1 MERKESSRWRGSV
14 YPALAATVVGAH
26 IALLAMAP
34 AWSGLGSDI
43 LETASGLVAAGTAV
57 WAARRAN
64 GFVRMFWK
72 FQACGLF
79 LYTAAQGLATV
90 YDSILHKPLDQPWPS
105 DLLFFLWM
113 TPAFLSLFLDEKAK
127 SQRIEWVRWLDYA
140 QVGILVVSLHM
151 FAFEVPEHW
160 NIQGFSYEK
169 LEFAATCVRNV
180 ALVTCFAWRARRA
193 RVSQAKSLYGR
204 MAMLMGIYT
213 LAECPYLYLQVFERL
228 RAASF
233 WDLPWTI
240 SMALGTLLIFTSS
253 PKDVV
258 VPEEA
263 PGANRGQRLYGRLA
277 LRLVPL
283 CFPMAVLLM
292 AAHIAEQQFAIAVIA
307 VLASFGCSSARIVLT
322 ERQQVRSDAA
332 LGERNALLKSVFEG
346 TGDAVFVKDA
356 AGRYL
361 IVNKQVATYFGKPIE
376 EIIGKTAFE
385 LTDAESARNLTKH
398 DEKILETGESNTVDF
413 QMNHEGTT
421 RHYLLTRAP
430 YRDPSGKIIGVIG
443 VTRDITQYKGIEE
456 RLRQSQKMEAI
467 GTLAGGVAHDFNN
480 ILMVISGYSSVLAEA
495 LRTNTKL
502 HGHVE
507 QIQKAGERAA
517 SLTRQL
523 LAFSRKETIQPA
535 PLNVNDVVAGIEK
548 LLHRLIGEH
557 ISISTQLPMGLGMVM
572 ADAGQLEQVILNL
585 AVNARDAMP
594 DGGQLLIETR
604 NALLGYGPS
613 QGPNGIKPGEY
624 VELMIRDTGV
634 GMGAAV
640 RAHVF
645 EPFFTTKPAGK
656 GTGLGLSTV
665 YGIVQEAG
673 GYVTFESEPG
683 AGTSFHVFLP
693 RIYSAAKKAE
703 FAEGG
708 SGRVQGGETVLLVE
722 DDASVCE
729 LVRAVLTKQG
739 YTVLA
744 ARRPQEAETI
754 CREHGQ
760 GIDLLLTDVILP
772 EMSGPELAKRLMEG
786 RAGMRVLFMS
796 GYIDDSV
803 VRQEIREKGI
813 AYLQKPF
820 TPGNLVKKVREVLDA
835 VVVRQGRSRGK
846 QEEEVL

>member
-1 MERKESSRWRGSV
+1 MERKESSRWQGSV
-14 YPALAATVVGAH
+14 YPALAAAVVGAH
-26 IALLAMAP
+26 VAVLAAAP

-43 LETASGLVAAGTAV
+43 LETASGLVAACTAV

-64 GFVRMFWK
+64 GFVGMFWK

-79 LYTAAQGLATV
+79 LYTAAQGLATI
-90 YDSILHKPLDQPWPS
+90 YDSILHKPMDQPWPS
-105 DLLFFLWM
+105 DVLFFLWM
-113 TPAFLSLFLDEKAK
+113 TPAFLSLFLDERAK

-140 QVGILVVSLHM
+140 QVGILVVSLHV
-151 FAFEVPEHW
+151 FLFEVPAHW
-160 NIQGFSYEK
+160 NIREFSYEK
-169 LEFAATCVRNV
+169 LEFVVTCIRNAGLV
-180 ALVTCFAWRARRA
+180 ALFAWRARRA
-193 RVSQAKSLYGR
+193 REEQAKSLFWR
-204 MAMLMGIYT
+204 MTIFLGAYT
-213 LAECPYLYLQVFERL
+213 LAECSYLYLQVFERL
-228 RAASF
+228 RVASV

-240 SMALGTLLIFTSS
+240 TMALGSVLIFGSRPAPTMAQ
-253 PKDVV
+253 
-258 VPEEA
+258 EEA
-263 PGANRGQRLYGRLA
+263 PKVKKHERLYARAA
-277 LRLVPL
+277 LKLVPL

-292 AAHIAEQQFAIAVIA
+292 AAHIAEQQFAIAVMA
-307 VLASFGCSSARIVLT
+307 VLASFGCSSARIILT
-322 ERQQVRSDAA
+322 ERQQLRSDAA

-361 IVNKQVATYFGKPIE
+361 IVNKQVATYFGRPIE

-398 DEKILETGESNTVDF
+398 DERILETGENNTVDF
-413 QMNHEGTT
+413 QMIHEGTT
-421 RHYLLTRAP
+421 RHFLLTRAP
-430 YRDPSGKIIGVIG
+430 YRDPGGKIIGVIG

-495 LRTNTKL
+495 LRTNAKL

-535 PLNVNDVVAGIEK
+535 PLNVNDVVGGIEK

-604 NALLGYGPS
+604 NVLLGYGPM
-613 QGPNGIKPGEY
+613 QGPNGVKPGEY
-624 VELMIRDTGV
+624 VELMLRDTGV

-640 RAHVF
+640 KAHVF

-683 AGTSFHVFLP
+683 AGTSFHIFLP
-693 RIYSAAKKAE
+693 RIYSTAKKTE
-703 FAEGG
+703 FAEEG
-708 SGRVQGGETVLLVE
+708 SGRVHGGETVLLVE

-729 LVRAVLTKQG
+729 LVRAVLTRQG
-739 YTVLA
+739 YSVLA

-760 GIDLLLTDVILP
+760 GINLLLTDVILP
-772 EMSGPELAKRLMEG
+772 EMSGPELARRLLTG
-786 RAGMRVLFMS
+786 NPAMRVLFMS

-820 TPGNLVKKVREVLDA
+820 APGNLVKKVREVLDA
-835 VVVRQGRSRGK
+835 VVVRYSG
-846 QEEEVL
+846 